1 MAEDKFPHKIGL
13 SDKCKNDLERAAAL
27 ADLEGW
33 LNALD
38 VGIEMV
44 KEGAKAHAKGKT
56 GCVFCTPELESSIE
70 NNPAFFEALCQEGV
84 IEWLTPFVLGKSTL
98 LPEGKCT

>member
-1 MAEDKFPHKIGL
+1 MAEDKFPHKVGL
-13 SDKCKNDLERAAAL
+13 SDECKNDLKRAAAL

-33 LNALD
+33 HNALE

-44 KEGAKAHAKGKT
+44 KAGAEAYVKGKT
-56 GCVFCTPELESSIE
+56 GGVFCTPELQACIE

-84 IEWLTPFVLGKSTL
+84 IEWLTPFVLGKSTIP
-98 LPEGKCT
+98 PEKNQ